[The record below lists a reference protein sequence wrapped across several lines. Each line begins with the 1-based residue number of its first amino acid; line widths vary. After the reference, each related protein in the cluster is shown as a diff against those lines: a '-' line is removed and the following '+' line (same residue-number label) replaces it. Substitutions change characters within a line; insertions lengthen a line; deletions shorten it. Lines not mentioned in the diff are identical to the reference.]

1 MFHYGIFILPLNL
14 QQILNQEKKESEN
27 LFRAAPKPLWV
38 TQIEEK
44 AIEEL
49 KVFYNVEKCFDENV
63 KVSRADEDR
72 VLATPIW
79 KKNLSSKK

>member
-1 MFHYGIFILPLNL
+1 MGLIRR
-14 QQILNQEKKESEN
+14 QILHEEKRESDN
-27 LFRAAPKPLWV
+27 LVRAITKPLAA

-49 KVFYNVEKCFDENV
+49 KKFYNVENCFDENV
-63 KVSRADEDR
+63 KIDRVDGQR

-79 KKNLSSKK
+79 KKNASLKK